1 MKRSVQWLARTA
13 VALALLVAVQAVTKA
28 GGQLVTGSCVNLL
41 LAVCAGVLGFG
52 SGAVVAI
59 VSPFL
64 AYLLGI
70 AQSPILV
77 VPGIALGNLV
87 YVALIAVLAKVLR
100 PRLPKVHMFPAV
112 VAAALAKF
120 AVLYLVVVKWIVPT
134 LGVPAEKAAALSA
147 TFSTPQLVTA
157 LTGGVVAAVI
167 VPLIRKAVRRP
178 A

>member
-1 MKRSVQWLARTA
+1 MHKSVQWLARTA

-87 YVALIAVLAKVLR
+87 YVALIVVLAKALR
-100 PRLPKVHMFPAV
+100 TKLPKADMFPAV
-112 VAAALAKF
+112 IVAALAKF
-120 AVLYLVVVKWIVPT
+120 AALYLVVVKLIVPT
-134 LGVPAEKAAALSA
+134 LGIPAEKAAALSA
-147 TFSTPQLVTA
+147 TFSTPQLITA
-157 LTGGVVAAVI
+157 LIGGILAAII
-167 VPLIRKAVRRP
+167 VPLIRKAVRK
-178 A
+178 

>member
-1 MKRSVQWLARTA
+1 MHKSVQWLTRTA
-13 VALALLVAVQAVTKA
+13 VALALLVAVQAATKA

-41 LAVCAGVLGFG
+41 LAVCAGVLGLG
-52 SGAVVAI
+52 SAAVVAI

-87 YVALIAVLAKVLR
+87 YVALIAALAKVLR
-100 PRLPKVHMFPAV
+100 DKLPKAYLFPAAA
-112 VAAALAKF
+112 AAALAKF
-120 AVLYLVVVKWIVPT
+120 VTLYLVVVRLIVPS

-147 TFSTPQLVTA
+147 TFSAPQFMTA
-157 LTGGVVAAVI
+157 LIGGMLAAVI
-167 VPLIRKAVRRP
+167 VPMIRKAVRK
-178 A
+178 

>member
-1 MKRSVQWLARTA
+1 MHKSVQWLARTA

-87 YVALIAVLAKVLR
+87 YVALIAVLAKALR
-100 PRLPKVHMFPAV
+100 TKLPKFYMFPAV
-112 VAAALAKF
+112 IVAALAKF
-120 AVLYLVVVKWIVPT
+120 AALYLVVVKLIVPT

-147 TFSTPQLVTA
+147 TFSTPQLITA
-157 LTGGVVAAVI
+157 LIGGILAAII
-167 VPLIRKAVRRP
+167 VPLIRKAVRK
-178 A
+178 

>member
-1 MKRSVQWLARTA
+1 MHKSVQWLARTA

-64 AYLLGI
+64 AYLLGV

-77 VPGIALGNLV
+77 VPGNLV
-87 YVALIAVLAKVLR
+87 YVALIAVLAKALR
-100 PRLPKVHMFPAV
+100 TKLPKFYMFPAV
-112 VAAALAKF
+112 IVAALAKF
-120 AVLYLVVVKWIVPT
+120 AALYLVVVKLIVPT

-147 TFSTPQLVTA
+147 TFSTPQLITA
-157 LTGGVVAAVI
+157 LIGGILAAII
-167 VPLIRKAVRRP
+167 VPLIRKAVRK
-178 A
+178 

>member
-1 MKRSVQWLARTA
+1 MKKSVQWLARTA

-52 SGAVVAI
+52 SGAVIAV

-87 YVALIAVLAKVLR
+87 YVALIALLAKVLR
-100 PRLPKVHMFPAV
+100 NKLPKVYMFPAV
-112 VAAALAKF
+112 IAAALAKF
-120 AVLYLVVVKWIVPT
+120 GTLYLVVVKLIVPS

-157 LTGGVVAAVI
+157 LIGGILAAII
-167 VPLIRKAVRRP
+167 VPMIRKAIRK
-178 A
+178 